1 MRAVWIGK
9 KSTCATRP
17 PQARRKTMPQNQ
29 QTDIVVLLPVNTEQ
43 RRILEQAAPQAV
55 FHYLPETGLDAGQQQ
70 LLRQASIIVGN
81 PPPALLK
88 DCPRLG
94 LLQLQS
100 AGTNAYLDGVL
111 PPGCRLANATG
122 AYGLAI
128 SEHMLG
134 VLLQIYKKLADYR
147 DSQHRCQWKDAGT
160 VKSVYGATV
169 LIVGLGDIG
178 GEFAKRVKA
187 LGAYTIGLR
196 RQDLRKPDYLDE
208 LHLSNKLEE
217 LLPRADVVAL
227 CLPETA
233 QTKGLIGR
241 RQLALLQP
249 EAVVLNVGRGSAI
262 DTEALCDALEAT
274 PTLFAGLDVTDP
286 EPLPPDH
293 RLWRLKNAF
302 ITPHVSG
309 GHHLPETFARIVQI
323 SAHNI
328 QAYLD
333 GRPLRSEVDFST
345 GYRSL

>member
-147 DSQHRCQWKDAGT
+147 DSQYRCQWKDAGT

-286 EPLPPDH
+286 EPLPPESP
-293 RLWRLKNAF
+293 LWTMGNVVL
-302 ITPHVSG
+302 TPHISG
-309 GHHLPETFARIVQI
+309 NDSLDYTTETILDLFIENLSHYVKGEPM
-323 SAHNI
+323 HNVI
-328 QAYLD
+328 D
-333 GRPLRSEVDFST
+333 RKI
-345 GYRSL
+345 GY